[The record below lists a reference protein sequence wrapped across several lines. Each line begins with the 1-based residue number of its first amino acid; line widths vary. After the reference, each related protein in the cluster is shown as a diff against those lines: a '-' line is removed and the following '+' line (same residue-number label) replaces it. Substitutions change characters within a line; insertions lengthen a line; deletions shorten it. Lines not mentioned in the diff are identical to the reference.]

1 MFAFC
6 TSKAK
11 KKMFAA
17 RTSGGTVRKKVK
29 KQSNHSKVSLE
40 KDNRY
45 NVSGPMQQKARKLA
59 LLRELEMNFYLKTCE
74 LSYEY
79 TVAYTSGMP
88 HR

>member
-1 MFAFC
+1 
-6 TSKAK
+6 
-11 KKMFAA
+11 MFAA
-17 RTSGGTVRKKVK
+17 RASGTVRKKVK
-29 KQSNHSKVSLE
+29 KPSNLPKVSSE

-45 NVSGPMQQKARKLA
+45 NVSGPMQQKARRLA

-88 HR
+88 HRCVMGCLLCPCD